1 MSRGLS
7 FRSPGNKRTVPF
19 FQVLIFLRMRSS
31 LRFRLLMALNAL
43 LSSAVTSQMM
53 NLLFTQRLFLSL
65 SEKSSI
71 ARGNFIDFPDTVL
84 QYIYPIVGTVDLG
97 AGFFQ

>member
-1 MSRGLS
+1 M
-7 FRSPGNKRTVPF
+7 
-19 FQVLIFLRMRSS
+19 
-31 LRFRLLMALNAL
+31 RFRLLMALNAL

-53 NLLFTQRLFLSL
+53 NLLFTQRIFLSL

-71 ARGNFIDFPDTVL
+71 VHDHFIYFPDTVL
-84 QYIYPIVGTVDLG
+84 QSIYPIVGTVDLG